1 MSPEPLLPAM
11 MPTAPPLAVA
21 VVEPTEPPTDGA
33 GTSGGN
39 AAPQPGPDP
48 QRSGGGG
55 SGDEDPAAVVRQ
67 AVEEVTESVV
77 ETVDAVVKPRAAAA
91 VATSFSF
98 PLTLTMLVVLFLLI
112 QPRVDRADPKLRS
125 SSDPLVG
132 FEEEEAL

>member
-1 MSPEPLLPAM
+1 M

-21 VVEPTEPPTDGA
+21 VVEPTEPPTDRA

-48 QRSGGGG
+48 QRSGDGG

-67 AVEEVTESVV
+67 AVEDVTESVV
-77 ETVDAVVKPRAAAA
+77 DTVDAVVKPRAAAA

>member
-1 MSPEPLLPAM
+1 M

-21 VVEPTEPPTDGA
+21 LVEPTEPPTEGPD
-33 GTSGGN
+33 TSGGD
-39 AAPQPGPDP
+39 AAPQPGPDA

-55 SGDEDPAAVVRQ
+55 GSTGDDPAAVVRQ
-67 AVEEVTESVV
+67 AVVEVTESVV

-112 QPRVDRADPKLRS
+112 QPRVDRTDPKLRS
-125 SSDPLVG
+125 SSDPMVG
-132 FEEEEAL
+132 FEDEEAL